1 MSSHI
6 KALLRERFS
15 IDEWVLAFEVA
26 PETGGGTRRADAV
39 AMNMWRSR
47 GHAIHGF
54 EFKVSRGD
62 WLRELKDPSKADA
75 VAQYCDFWWLV
86 IDGENIIKDDELP
99 EGWGLMI
106 VVRDA
111 KKLPKGL
118 RVKVKAPKL
127 KAAPINK
134 FFMASLFRSL
144 GKVDSVEIS
153 ALARK
158 EAQIEIDKNNRFIES
173 QVAKARRNYDEL
185 NNRIEEIASLTG
197 IQLDDWRM
205 VPKDFAKAVSFVQAC
220 GISGAYGSIESLS
233 KNLLEM
239 HSKLE
244 SAMSQFQITK
254 TDHNQNVQE
263 EAL

>member
-75 VAQYCDFWWLV
+75 VAQYCDYWWLV
-86 IDGENIIKDDELP
+86 IDGDNIIKDEELP

-134 FFMASLFRSL
+134 YFMASLFRSL
-144 GKVDSVEIS
+144 GKVDSVEIA

-158 EAQIEIDKNNRFIES
+158 EADALIEARTNDMKLQITRASRDYI
-173 QVAKARRNYDEL
+173 EL
-185 NNRIEEIASLTG
+185 NNKIEEIASLTG

-205 VPKDFAKAVSFVQAC
+205 VPKDFAKAVQFVKAC

-244 SAMSQFQITK
+244 SAMSQFQSNK